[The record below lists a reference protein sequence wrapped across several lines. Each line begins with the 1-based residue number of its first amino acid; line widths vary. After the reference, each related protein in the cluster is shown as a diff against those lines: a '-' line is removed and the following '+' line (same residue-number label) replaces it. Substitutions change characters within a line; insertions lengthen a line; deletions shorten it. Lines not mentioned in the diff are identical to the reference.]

1 LFAFRGCRELDNII
15 FEGNAPTI
23 HESTFTYY
31 YHTTAYYPAGNATW
45 TEDKLLDY
53 GGDITWVPYCVG
65 EHSYGAWEITK
76 EVTADSEGREQAV
89 CAGCGDV
96 KVRRIVPVAL
106 TATVEPVKVNKG
118 AKPEDVKIGLSASQ
132 TIGGGAVA
140 DLEMEYVITDKDGKE
155 ISLEE
160 ALKQPGEYT
169 ITPKVKTP

>member
-1 LFAFRGCRELDNII
+1 MTPAECYAEFSANGGYLVTPENAIAVNVAMWNNSDANEIYILNRE
-15 FEGNAPTI
+15 
-23 HESTFTYY
+23 HC
-31 YHTTAYYPAGNATW
+31 
-45 TEDKLLDY
+45 Y
-53 GGDITWVPYCVG
+53 GD
-65 EHSYGAWEITK
+65 WEITK

-106 TATVEPVKVNKG
+106 TATVEPVKVTKG

-155 ISLEE
+155 VTLEE